1 VTLHHCLLRAVPV
14 VFAAAMAAAPVLAAF
29 DEDYD
34 AKPWQEIAVE
44 LPPAPAMA
52 NLLPFYVSPATE
64 NRFYIDGASLG
75 AGSDGVIRYTMVVEA
90 AGGARNVTYEGLRC
104 STRELRVYAFGQRDG
119 SWSKSRSND
128 WRPVQDAAANRQHSV
143 LMSEYFC
150 PVEVGGNMTPERIR
164 EALRRGG
171 YSDTQRWY
179 R

>member
-1 VTLHHCLLRAVPV
+1 MNLCRWLFRLAPAVLAIAV
-14 VFAAAMAAAPVLAAF
+14 AAPVLAEF

-34 AKPWQEIAVE
+34 AKPWQEVAVE
-44 LPPAPAMA
+44 LPPAPVAS

-64 NRFYIDGASLG
+64 NRFYIDGASLL

-104 STRELRVYAFGQRDG
+104 TTRELRVYAFGQRDG
-119 SWSKSRSND
+119 SWSKSRGND
-128 WRPVQDAAANRQHSV
+128 WRPVREAAANRQHAV
-143 LMSEYFC
+143 LMNEYFC
-150 PVEVGGNMTPERIR
+150 PPEVGGRMTPERMR

-171 YSDTQRWY
+171 YSETQRGY

>member
-1 VTLHHCLLRAVPV
+1 MIMPQRLLGIVATAV
-14 VFAAAMAAAPVLAAF
+14 AMAVAGPAMAEF

-34 AKPWQEIAVE
+34 AKPWQEINVE
-44 LPPAPAMA
+44 LPPAPTAA

-64 NRFYIDGASLG
+64 NRFYIDGASLL

-104 STRELRVYAFGQRDG
+104 STKELRVYAFGQRDG
-119 SWSKSRSND
+119 TWSKARGND
-128 WRPVQDAAANRQHSV
+128 WRPVRDAAANRQHAV
-143 LMSEYFC
+143 LMNEYFC
-150 PVEVGGNMTPERIR
+150 PPEVGGTMTPERMR

-171 YSDTQRWY
+171 YAESRRGY

>member
-1 VTLHHCLLRAVPV
+1 MILHRCLRHVVPAAFAV
-14 VFAAAMAAAPVLAAF
+14 AISAPVLAAF

-34 AKPWQEIAVE
+34 AKPWQEVAVE
-44 LPPAPAMA
+44 LPPAPATA

-64 NRFYIDGASLG
+64 NRFFIDGASLG

-104 STRELRVYAFGQRDG
+104 STRELRIYAFGQRDG

-128 WRPVQDAAANRQHSV
+128 WRPVQDAAANRQHAV

-150 PVEVGGNMTPERIR
+150 PVEVGGNMTPGRIR
-164 EALRRGG
+164 EALGRGG